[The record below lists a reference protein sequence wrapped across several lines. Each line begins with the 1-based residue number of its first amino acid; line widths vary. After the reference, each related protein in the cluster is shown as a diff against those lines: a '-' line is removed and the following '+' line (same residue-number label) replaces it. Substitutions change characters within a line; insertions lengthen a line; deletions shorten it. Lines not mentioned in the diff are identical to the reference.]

1 MGSFVHVDEKAL
13 RVEMAKNGI
22 IQIKDLADVSG
33 VPRPTIDNM
42 LSGRSTPN
50 QRTIQAI
57 YDALPVSAVQDLF
70 AIFFDRDLR
79 KTQGLPSTIG
89 GDAIV
94 QEEA

>member
-1 MGSFVHVDEKAL
+1 MSTFVHVDEKAL

-70 AIFFDRDLR
+70 SIFFDHDFRNP
-79 KTQGLPSTIG
+79 QGLPITNG
-89 GDAIV
+89 GDAGV
-94 QEEA
+94 QAET